1 MEMAWAC
8 KVVFSSLLLIT
19 IVQASPFRVED
30 INQKWN
36 VMESNIV
43 EESRRIESEQEIVS
57 PDKQKRFDNYYPQQP
72 EYRQDRFFNN
82 PAQYDI
88 TDIKLTRVPDGDN
101 WLKKALEKTFDEQ
114 NIISNVINWPI
125 KAALRSFAWFTLD
138 MVLYGPRTIFG
149 SIIG

>member
-43 EESRRIESEQEIVS
+43 EESRRMIESEQEIVS

-72 EYRQDRFFNN
+72 EYRQGMKQN
-82 PAQYDI
+82 
-88 TDIKLTRVPDGDN
+88 
-101 WLKKALEKTFDEQ
+101 ESFD
-114 NIISNVINWPI
+114 
-125 KAALRSFAWFTLD
+125 K
-138 MVLYGPRTIFG
+138 
-149 SIIG
+149 

>member
-43 EESRRIESEQEIVS
+43 EESEQEIVS
-57 PDKQKRFDNYYPQQP
+57 DKQKRFDNYYPQQP
-72 EYRQDRFFNN
+72 EYRQGMKQN
-82 PAQYDI
+82 
-88 TDIKLTRVPDGDN
+88 
-101 WLKKALEKTFDEQ
+101 ESFD
-114 NIISNVINWPI
+114 
-125 KAALRSFAWFTLD
+125 K
-138 MVLYGPRTIFG
+138 
-149 SIIG
+149 